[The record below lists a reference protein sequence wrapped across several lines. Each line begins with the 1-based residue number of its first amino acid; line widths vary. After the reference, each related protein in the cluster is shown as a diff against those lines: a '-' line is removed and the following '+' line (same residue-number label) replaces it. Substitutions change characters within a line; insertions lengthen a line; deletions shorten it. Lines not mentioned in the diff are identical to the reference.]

1 MIHQNFYSIAK
12 IKKNNY
18 NFDIVEVNTSNP
30 NNTSSTSLKALSNSI
45 SIDFTDNEREI
56 IKECVMLMK
65 KITRLYIPIWKFLQE
80 SKELDDYLQLN
91 NYPLN
96 EDNNLQEYYY
106 SKMPR
111 LITNYP
117 YFYVK
122 FKCLFN
128 HYNNIT
134 KLPNGTYFYSGIKDT
149 ESYLE
154 LSPLCAEIELVQILK
169 NQYFGPKIYIPFTE
183 KWFEDL
189 KNLLENAVELKGKI
203 DAVLKLFSFIDSY
216 TPKFLLYQKNIK
228 KYTVPLQ
235 AKNSKNTILMYNLIN
250 YMSVDKFINHTY

>member
-1 MIHQNFYSIAK
+1 MIHQNFCSIAK

-18 NFDIVEVNTSNP
+18 NFDIIEVNTSNP
-30 NNTSSTSLKALSNSI
+30 NNTSTTRLKALSNSI

-80 SKELDDYLQLN
+80 SKE
-91 NYPLN
+91 
-96 EDNNLQEYYY
+96 QEYYY
-106 SKMPR
+106 SKMPL
-111 LITNYP
+111 LIKNYP

-203 DAVLKLFSFIDSY
+203 DAVLKLFSFVDSY